1 MKKTLKLSY
10 KPIIGIEI
18 GYTHIKAM
26 ALDGSYRHVM
36 GHASQPVDPAKMRR
50 SLQSND
56 DYLTSMVKEMIAS
69 QITGKISSNHALV
82 SIPTALTYS
91 RTISIPLQA
100 ESKLRQAVMLE
111 AEQYIPVAVNEL
123 NVSYEVLDRDDKNI
137 EVLMS
142 AAPKKVV
149 NAVVSACQKAGV
161 VVLAVEPSSNSVARL
176 VTLTE
181 EGSLPTLVVD
191 INAATTDLAIIK
203 NTLRANASV
212 QVGGTTFTKDLSKS
226 MHVSLE
232 AAHQLKILH
241 GLSHGPKRKDIAKAL
256 EPSLSQIVGE
266 VTKMIRFYNQKV
278 AKTSKIQQLIIVG
291 SGSNI
296 QGIGDYFTDKM
307 LLPSRVANPW
317 QRLQF
322 TKVKAPPAQFKNQYL
337 TVAGAACA
345 SAKELDT

>member
-1 MKKTLKLSY
+1 MKKTLQLSR

-26 ALDGSYRHVM
+26 ALDGSYHHVI
-36 GHASQPVDPAKMRR
+36 GHASQPVDPAKIRR
-50 SLQSND
+50 SLQTSD
-56 DYLTSMVKEMIAS
+56 KYLTSQLTEMIAK
-69 QITGKISSNHALV
+69 QIVGKIASNHAVV

-91 RTISIPLQA
+91 RTISIPIQA
-100 ESKLRQAVMLE
+100 ESKLTQAVLLE
-111 AEQYIPVAVNEL
+111 AEQYIPVAVKEL
-123 NVSYEVLDRDDKNI
+123 NVSYEILDRDEKNI

-149 NAVVSACQKAGV
+149 NAVVSACQAAGI
-161 VVLAVEPSSNSVARL
+161 VVLAVEPSANSVARL

-181 EGSLPTLVVD
+181 EGDLPTLVVD
-191 INAATTDLAIIK
+191 INAVSTDLAIIK

-212 QVGGTTFTKDLSKS
+212 QVGGTTFTQALSKS
-226 MHVSLE
+226 MHVSLD

-241 GLSHGPKRKDIAKAL
+241 GLSHGPKRSQIEKAL
-256 EPSLSQIVGE
+256 EPALSQIIGE
-266 VTKMIRFYNQKV
+266 VTKMIRYYNQKV
-278 AKTSKIQQLIIVG
+278 DKSAKIQQLIIVG

-317 QRLQF
+317 QRLQY
-322 TKVKAPPAQFKNQYL
+322 TRAQTPPAQFKNQYL

-345 SAKELDT
+345 SEKEISA